1 MPYFDRFDIC
11 DAYARLECDY
21 NVGGILRDRPTCRR
35 KRESVGVQLHRMGY
49 RPGPLTL
56 DNLTENARAICDA
69 AVERLKL
76 PKG

>member
-21 NVGGILRDRPTCRR
+21 NVNGILRDRPTCRR
-35 KRESVGVQLHRMGY
+35 KRESVGVQLYRMGY

-56 DNLTENARAICDA
+56 DNLTENAQAIYDA
-69 AVERLKL
+69 AVERLNL